1 LERENQSKKRQLKPF
16 FNNKIDALKRTNRM
30 NWDKI
35 KITKQD
41 GEVVDSQAPIII
53 SASRATDI
61 PAFYADW
68 FVERIKAGYVKWKNP
83 FNGVPLFVTF
93 KNARL
98 IVFWS
103 KNPKPIIKNLD
114 FIQEH
119 IPNFY
124 FQYTLNDYD
133 ADKLELKVPSLQ
145 FRIDTFVELSDKIGH
160 DKVIWRFDPLI
171 LTDKIGVDELLRK
184 TENIGNQLKDY
195 TDKMVFSFADIQHYK
210 KVQTNLQK
218 SQINYR
224 EFDDKTMNE
233 YAAGLQQLNKSWG
246 FEIGTCA
253 EKIQLENYGIVHNKC
268 VDDDL
273 MIKLFPH
280 DKILMDFLGVTIK
293 QPELFGDIPNEAI
306 LLKNGTYAL
315 KTKNNKDKG
324 QREFCGCIMSKD
336 IGEYNTCPHLCEY
349 CYANASKELALAN
362 WKKHKSNTNNEMI
375 KGE

>member
-1 LERENQSKKRQLKPF
+1 
-16 FNNKIDALKRTNRM
+16 M

-41 GEVVDSQAPIII
+41 GEVVDAQAPIII

-68 FVERIKAGYVKWKNP
+68 LVERMKAGYVKWKNP
-83 FNGVPLFVTF
+83 FNGVPLYVTF

-103 KNPKPIIKNLD
+103 KNPRPIIKHLD

-145 FRIDTFVELSDKIGH
+145 FRIDTFVELSEKIGRN
-160 DKVIWRFDPLI
+160 KVIWRFDPLI

-210 KVQTNLQK
+210 KVQSNLQK

-233 YAAGLQQLNKSWG
+233 YAAGLQQLNKNWG

-253 EKIQLENYGIVHNKC
+253 EKIPLENYGIIHNKC

-273 MIKLFPH
+273 MIKLFPN
-280 DKILMDFLGVTIK
+280 DKKLMDFLGAKITPPDMFN
-293 QPELFGDIPNEAI
+293 PETRIEI
-306 LLKNGTYAL
+306 
-315 KTKNNKDKG
+315 TKNNKDKG

-349 CYANASKELALAN
+349 CYANASKELALVN
-362 WKKHKSNTNNEMI
+362 WKRFKNSTTTDSI
-375 KGE
+375 IG